1 MNKKLLDGI
10 LSSFLFLLSTSVGLG
25 TAEILLRAK
34 NSRMDNY
41 DIEIWKYAKDL
52 KIKSENSVLD
62 YEHLKNKK
70 GTYQKINFRINER
83 GLRGDKLRNTF
94 DRRIL
99 FLGGS
104 ITLGWGV
111 NEEDIVTNRIEKKF
125 LDIGEN
131 VEVLNG
137 GMLNYNTQRYVT
149 RFFEKLKDLRPTD
162 IVINYFLRDA
172 EDLQPTK
179 PNYLLRNSQLAVTVW
194 TAFKRTI
201 NSREQNSMEKYYG
214 SIYKKNSIGFQKMEK
229 NLKKLADY
237 AISNNIRIYI
247 VMVPDISNLIDY
259 KFDYIHEM
267 IREIAMANNY
277 IFIDSLPK
285 FRGRSFESLY
295 AMPGDPHPNSKG
307 HKIIA
312 ETAFPELLNANEQKI
327 K

>member
-52 KIKSENSVLD
+52 KIKSDNPVLD

-70 GTYQKINFRINER
+70 GTYQKINFQINER
-83 GLRGDKLRNTF
+83 GLRGDKLRSKSK
-94 DRRIL
+94 RRIL

-111 NEEDIVTNRIEKKF
+111 KEEDVVTNRLEKMF
-125 LDIGEN
+125 LDVGQD

-137 GMLNYNTQRYVT
+137 GMLNYNTNRYVT
-149 RFFEKLKDLRPTD
+149 RFFEKLIDLRPTD

-172 EDLQPTK
+172 EDLKPTK

-194 TAFKRTI
+194 TAINRTI
-201 NSREQNSMEKYYG
+201 NSKMQNSMDEYY
-214 SIYKKNSIGFQKMEK
+214 SSMYKKNNIGFQVMEQ
-229 NLKKLADY
+229 NLKKLAEY
-237 AISNNIRIYI
+237 AKSNNIRIYI
-247 VMVPDISNLIDY
+247 VMIPDINNLIDY

-267 IREIAMANNY
+267 IGEIAQENNY
-277 IFIDSLPK
+277 NFIDSLPQ
-285 FRGRSFESLY
+285 FRGISFESLY
-295 AMPGDPHPNSKG
+295 AMPGDPHPNSRG

-312 ETAFPELLNANEQKI
+312 ETAFPILLNAN
-327 K
+327 